1 MGLMLP
7 GTMEPTSEVIRA
19 IRFARWTVTGLFSVL
34 AVIGMMVA
42 ATGTSATDA
51 GSVIGY
57 VIMIIGAAL
66 AIGAYA
72 LFALGEAVLRNLVD

>member
-1 MGLMLP
+1 
-7 GTMEPTSEVIRA
+7 MEPTSEVIRA
-19 IRFARWTVTGLFSVL
+19 LRFARWAVAGLFTVL
-34 AVIGMMVA
+34 AMIGMMVA
-42 ATGTSATDA
+42 GTGTSPIDA

-72 LFALGEAVLRNLVD
+72 LFAFCEALLRDMADR